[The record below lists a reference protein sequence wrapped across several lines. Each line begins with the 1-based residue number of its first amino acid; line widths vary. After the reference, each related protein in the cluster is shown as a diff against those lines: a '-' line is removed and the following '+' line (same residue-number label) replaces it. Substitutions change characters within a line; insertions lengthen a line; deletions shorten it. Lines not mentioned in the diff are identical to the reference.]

1 MKKTL
6 FLTVVLSCYVVG
18 IAAEGISQAGS
29 ILRSNAAHEQGKGVE
44 IVESEIT
51 EDTTLASFLEME
63 LLHGDLKHILD
74 EKTTTAPD
82 ISRADIADAISDF
95 VESKLL
101 IRRQRWQNILDEK
114 KVPRN
119 ALLEVAALHSSYPR
133 STRSIKP
140 KCLLYENYFFGQCA
154 HGPPV
159 TKLNDPSLG
168 PPGT

>member
-6 FLTVVLSCYVVG
+6 FLAVVFSFFVVG
-18 IAAEGISQAGS
+18 LATEGTGQPRP
-29 ILRSNAAHEQGKGVE
+29 ILRSNVAHNEANGIEV
-44 IVESEIT
+44 VESEIT
-51 EDTTLASFLEME
+51 EDTTLASFLETE
-63 LLHGDLKHILD
+63 LLHGDLQHILD

-101 IRRQRWQNILDEK
+101 MRREQWQNILDKK

-133 STRSIKP
+133 PTRSIKP

-159 TKLNDPSLG
+159 SKINDPSLG